1 MHLICPMNKNLLK
14 FFTLSL
20 LFVSNFAM
28 FAQGDDDDGGCLE
41 CPDPAPAP
49 INSKIIILL
58 IAGIIF
64 AFYTFRRNKKV
75 V

>member
-1 MHLICPMNKNLLK
+1 MNKNLLK
-14 FFTLSL
+14 FHLITF
-20 LFVSNFAM
+20 LFFSDFVM

-58 IAGIIF
+58 FAGVLF
-64 AFYTFRRNKKV
+64 AYYTLKRNKKV
-75 V
+75 K

>member
-1 MHLICPMNKNLLK
+1 
-14 FFTLSL
+14 
-20 LFVSNFAM
+20 VSNFAM

-49 INSKIIILL
+49 INTKIIILL

-64 AFYTFRRNKKV
+64 AFYTFKRNKKV